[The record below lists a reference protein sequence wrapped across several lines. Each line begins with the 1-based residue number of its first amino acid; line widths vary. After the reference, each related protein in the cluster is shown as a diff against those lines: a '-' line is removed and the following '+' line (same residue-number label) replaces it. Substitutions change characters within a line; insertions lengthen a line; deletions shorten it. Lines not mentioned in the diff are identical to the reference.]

1 MRDNPRIRTIEDF
14 QNDSER
20 VREFY
25 RGQGEERER
34 AKQAHPSS
42 FNNIAFDT
50 GVIAERQRVL
60 TYINAV
66 RSNATGEVAKLL
78 WDLAVAI
85 GSPVEESK

>member
-1 MRDNPRIRTIEDF
+1 MRENSRIRTIEDF

-25 RGQGEERER
+25 RSQGEERER
-34 AKQAHPSS
+34 AKQSHPSS

-60 TYINAV
+60 TYINAF
-66 RSNATGEVAKLL
+66 RSNVSGEVAELL